1 MKEVRINSIYME
13 PCRLSF
19 YDGCVCLL
27 QYYHIY
33 LYPLL
38 NSHNS
43 IVERQKLQLY
53 SQTLIGLARRNIVMN
68 HIFPMKKH

>member
-1 MKEVRINSIYME
+1 ME
-13 PCRLSF
+13 PCQLSF
-19 YDGCVCLL
+19 YDGCMCLL

-43 IVERQKLQLY
+43 IVGRQKLQLY
-53 SQTLIGLARRNIVMN
+53 PQTLIELELVRRNIVMN